1 MEKNKGWAQFS
12 AQYVKI
18 SFKKTTAALLPHA
31 GMVLKD
37 NIFQAKIFPIAWTSG
52 SKPDSLCMKKK
63 WSDIRIYI
71 ESWAVANDLAGCSRA
86 WEVNNWK
93 TRDRVLEKKH
103 INGSTGGHNVW
114 WSLCHMTTST
124 RKHGRS
130 TKLVERM
137 TQPHNVSWLL
147 SLAGTMTSWMQL
159 ETWKHKDYAW
169 VQYYGILFSKTDPAA
184 TTAKCPTCRQQR
196 PMMSP

>member
-1 MEKNKGWAQFS
+1 MEKDKGWAPFS

-18 SFKKTTAALLPHA
+18 SFKETTAALLPHA

-37 NIFQAKIFPIAWTSG
+37 NKEGKIFPIAWTSG
-52 SKPDSLCMKKK
+52 SKPEIHFVWKKK

-71 ESWAVANDLAGCSRA
+71 ESWAVANGLAGCSRA

-103 INGSTGGHNVW
+103 IRIYRRTQCMMIFVSCDNVHQETW
-114 WSLCHMTTST
+114 
-124 RKHGRS
+124 K
-130 TKLVERM
+130 
-137 TQPHNVSWLL
+137 NVSWLL
-147 SLAGTMTSWMQL
+147 SLAGTMASWIEL

-169 VQYYGILFSKTDPAA
+169 VQYHGILFSKTNLAA
-184 TTAKCPTCRQQR
+184 TTAKCPTCQQQR
-196 PMMSP
+196 PMLSP